1 MRIKYIVNQYESKCV
16 QCGAFLLKNKHIH
29 HKIPISK
36 GGDHSFDNLELL
48 CEQCHLEKHPFMKI
62 MTERKGFNYVKSTSK
77 QWICYECGGIIASK
91 ESYYGD
97 RHKKLC
103 MSCAPLKWKKD
114 H

>member
-1 MRIKYIVNQYESKCV
+1 
-16 QCGAFLLKNKHIH
+16 
-29 HKIPISK
+29 
-36 GGDHSFDNLELL
+36 
-48 CEQCHLEKHPFMKI
+48 